1 MGRIWLARV
10 MVMMVMMAML
20 MMIAVLTADEMML
33 CWCLR
38 ALNGL

>member
-1 MGRIWLARV
+1 MMGRIWLARV

-33 CWCLR
+33 C
-38 ALNGL
+38 

>member
-33 CWCLR
+33 C
-38 ALNGL
+38 

>member
-1 MGRIWLARV
+1 VMGRIWLARV

-33 CWCLR
+33 C
-38 ALNGL
+38 